1 MTDDQAIERRQPP
14 VTGHTR
20 HFTASAVVID
30 PATAEV
36 LLIDH
41 LLTGRRQLPGGHVD
55 PDEAGHDAAIREVQ
69 EETGVQAVLWNPRPL
84 TVPGGTW
91 MPSPLVVTEFPAP
104 ADPEWG
110 EPAHAHIDLL
120 YLATADSTAPTTSQL
135 AEVAGAVWLPITA
148 LATAQVREDVP
159 VVVALAWEH
168 MTGPDRLLADDVAAA
183 LADGVPAT
191 GGPRR

>member
-1 MTDDQAIERRQPP
+1 MTDDRTAEHAQPP

-55 PDEAGHDAAIREVQ
+55 ADETGHNTAIREVL
-69 EETGVQAVLWNPRPL
+69 EETGVHAVLWTPRPL
-84 TVPGGTW
+84 SIPGGTW
-91 MPSPLVVTEFPAP
+91 MPSPFLVTEFPAP

-120 YLATADSTAPTTSQL
+120 YLAIADSTTPMTAQL
-135 AEVAGAVWLPITA
+135 AEVAGAVWLPIHT
-148 LATAQVREDVP
+148 LAAAAVREDVP
-159 VVVALAWEH
+159 VVVPLAWEY
-168 MTGPDRLLADDVAAA
+168 MASTARL
-183 LADGVPAT
+183 
-191 GGPRR
+191 GGARR